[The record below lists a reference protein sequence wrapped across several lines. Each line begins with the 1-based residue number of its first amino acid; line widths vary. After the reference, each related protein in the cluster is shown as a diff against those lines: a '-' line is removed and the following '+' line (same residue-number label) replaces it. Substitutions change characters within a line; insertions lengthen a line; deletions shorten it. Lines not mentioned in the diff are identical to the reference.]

1 MNRLFIFIMGFLL
14 GIAVVFIII
23 INELVGFS
31 LSTFKKLWRII
42 K

>member
-1 MNRLFIFIMGFLL
+1 MNKLFIFIMGFLS

-23 INELVGFS
+23 INEIVGFS

>member
-23 INELVGFS
+23 INEIVGFS

>member
-1 MNRLFIFIMGFLL
+1 MGFLL